1 MSGWIR
7 VALALLS
14 LDLRAPQLGGA
25 PLTNAVVTLGIPDL
39 DPVVGTGHDYSCAY
53 IETAELTKRRL
64 DIDPTLR
71 IDGDLEGVVGE
82 HAPCISAHLAPFHFF
97 VRFSCHE
104 LEVLTGVHVDAPVTA
119 EGKKARR
126 FEPGPKRR
134 RQGYTALRIEL
145 TLVPTDEQL
154 GSSPHVLPHGVVPHV
169 APR

>member
-1 MSGWIR
+1 MFGWIR

-25 PLTNAVVTLGIPDL
+25 PLTYAVITLGIPDL
-39 DPVVGTGHDYSCAY
+39 DPVVGTGHDHSFAC

-82 HAPCISAHLAPFHFF
+82 HAPGISAHLTLLHFF

-104 LEVLTGVHVDAPVTA
+104 FEILTGVHVDTPVIT

-126 FEPGPKRR
+126 FEPGPKHR
-134 RQGYTALRIEL
+134 RQGYAALRIEL
-145 TLVPTDEQL
+145 ALVPTDEQP
-154 GSSPHVLPHGVVPHV
+154 GSSPYVLPDGVVPHV